1 MKHRSSP
8 PSRGPAHP
16 ARAAR
21 VPTTPRYLVLYKPFD
36 VLSQFTA
43 EEPGQR
49 TLAEFGLPP
58 DVSVAGRLDRD
69 SEGLLF
75 LTNDGPL
82 IKRLLD
88 PKHGHPRTYL
98 AQVEGIPT
106 PDALTALAAGVE
118 IRVGKEIY
126 KTLPCTVELLTDEP
140 QLPPRT
146 PPIRYRAAIP
156 THWLRLTL
164 CEGKNRQVRKMT
176 AAVGFPTL
184 RLVRAEMAG
193 LSLADL
199 QPGEW
204 VEVSAPLLRR
214 PPQQT
219 KGR

>member
-1 MKHRSSP
+1 MKKPSP
-8 PSRGPAHP
+8 PHRPALRSTPAPARGPRKP
-16 ARAAR
+16 PPLERRAI
-21 VPTTPRYLVLYKPFD
+21 VLYKPYD

-43 EEPGQR
+43 EDSGQR

-88 PKHGHPRTYL
+88 PEHGHPRTYL

-106 PDALTALAAGVE
+106 PEALTALQAGVD
-118 IRVGKEIY
+118 IRVGKDMY
-126 KTLPCTVELLTDEP
+126 RTRPCQAELLAEDP
-140 QLPPRT
+140 DLPART

-156 THWLRLTL
+156 TRWLRLTL

-184 RLVRAEMAG
+184 RLVRVQMAD
-193 LSLADL
+193 LSLDGLA
-199 QPGEW
+199 PGEW
-204 VEVSAPLLRR
+204 RIVT
-214 PPQQT
+214 PPVLKRT
-219 KGR
+219 R